1 MHGRRH
7 DVLWGTVRVV
17 LAVVLLG
24 VAWQAARAAERARSS
39 DLDFPR
45 LAVHDAQGRDTGG
58 LKVCGDRYPEPFCL
72 RAEHAAVDEVLL
84 KLRKKSSARYQFE
97 FGRSGGRT
105 LALKLDVGYADRD
118 LVEAVGRRG
127 KATLYWWRDSV
138 RLLEVSAGGERR
150 MLRTAHYPGREFV
163 FPAASGSV
171 LAGLGAAFLWS
182 GLWRLVRGGVSR
194 LNWPWQ
200 TTVPGAAFTL
210 AGLGGACSAV
220 FAAQSPWTTAWT
232 AGAVGVVSAVGTACW
247 AHRTARRRK
256 LVLERME
263 PVAPVA
269 ERRFGG
275 TVCGPGPWEALSMG
289 VLRTGPQGL
298 AVAPGSVSDTGSL
311 GVRPFPGSLRLVR
324 VRPPHRDDPLRLR
337 FVRYGRTD
345 GAEDTQMTLVAEC
358 EAVGGPVSGA
368 RVLIGAGSED
378 LPYVLGALSAATPSP
393 LPEPSAAARD
403 S

>member
-24 VAWQAARAAERARSS
+24 VAWQAARAAERARSA

-72 RAEHAAVDEVLL
+72 RAEHVTVDEVLL
-84 KLRKKSSARYQFE
+84 KLRKKSSARYRFE

-200 TTVPGAAFTL
+200 TTVPGVAFTL

-220 FAAQSPWTTAWT
+220 FAAHSPWAMAWT
-232 AGAVGVVSAVGTACW
+232 AGVVGVVSAVGAACW
-247 AHRTARRRK
+247 AYRTARRRK
-256 LVLERME
+256 LVLERMS
-263 PVAPVA
+263 PSRRWPNAASGAPCAVRA
-269 ERRFGG
+269 LGQPCRWGF
-275 TVCGPGPWEALSMG
+275 CGPVRRGLPSPPDRSRTPAASEYGLSPG
-289 VLRTGPQGL
+289 LCAWSGCGHRTGTTRCGC
-298 AVAPGSVSDTGSL
+298 VSCATG
-311 GVRPFPGSLRLVR
+311 
-324 VRPPHRDDPLRLR
+324 
-337 FVRYGRTD
+337 GRT
-345 GAEDTQMTLVAEC
+345 GRRT
-358 EAVGGPVSGA
+358 
-368 RVLIGAGSED
+368 R
-378 LPYVLGALSAATPSP
+378 
-393 LPEPSAAARD
+393 R
-403 S
+403 